1 MQEQAA
7 ALPSSPNSFE
17 GFSSNGMDDAGRK
30 LVRLAEEF
38 QVEYAK
44 LQNTVTVQKLVSSIE
59 ALETMNPKDN
69 SASDVSGGLEN
80 FRRLTRSRGAPLVVP
95 NVQPFILEHR
105 RRRCSTSDIKG

>member
-1 MQEQAA
+1 
-7 ALPSSPNSFE
+7 
-17 GFSSNGMDDAGRK
+17 MDEAGRK

-44 LQNTVTVQKLVSSIE
+44 LQNSITLQKVVSSIE
-59 ALETMNPKDN
+59 ALETMIPGDN
-69 SASDVSGGLEN
+69 SASDDSGRLEN

-95 NVQPFILEHR
+95 NVQPFILERR